1 MNPGCTVLL
10 YTITEPGRKQKIKFI
25 CVRLGAKII
34 TVTPPEYLQ
43 PVGALAKIP
52 GMEKCAGTYEG
63 PGFSEEMMVLKG
75 FTDGQLNDMLRAFR
89 RERLEK
95 VNLKAVL
102 TDTNREWNSLELYE
116 ELKRE
121 HEKMSGAPG
130 QA

>member
-1 MNPGCTVLL
+1 
-10 YTITEPGRKQKIKFI
+10 
-25 CVRLGAKII
+25 
-34 TVTPPEYLQ
+34 
-43 PVGALAKIP
+43 
-52 GMEKCAGTYEG
+52 
-63 PGFSEEMMVLKG
+63 MVLKG